1 MHNYEPQYDVF
12 QKKTLRKYHS
22 VFRLFTRNSTN
33 QTKNGLIST
42 QYFFF
47 LEKRHILVIS
57 LKHFRHFK
65 ERTQKRNNNK
75 VGLLHYKLMI
85 KPWEMM
91 FKKNVKWQKQI
102 NTQWSYFKNLGKMFH
117 QTESSIID
125 DNVFGN
131 YARSPRIRRAN
142 WMSFGMIVTR
152 FAWIAHKFVSSN
164 NPTK

>member
-1 MHNYEPQYDVF
+1 MNHNMTF
-12 QKKTLRKYHS
+12 IRKKRCANITPLFACLREI
-22 VFRLFTRNSTN
+22 RLIRRKMDWFLRNIFSPD
-33 QTKNGLIST
+33 
-42 QYFFF
+42 
-47 LEKRHILVIS
+47 KRHILVIS

-65 ERTQKRNNNK
+65 ERTRKRNNNK